1 MEKKLTP
8 FEEMIKANNEWAIK
22 MGVTPPNNVEKAGK

>member
-22 MGVTPPNNVEKAGK
+22 MGVTPPKN